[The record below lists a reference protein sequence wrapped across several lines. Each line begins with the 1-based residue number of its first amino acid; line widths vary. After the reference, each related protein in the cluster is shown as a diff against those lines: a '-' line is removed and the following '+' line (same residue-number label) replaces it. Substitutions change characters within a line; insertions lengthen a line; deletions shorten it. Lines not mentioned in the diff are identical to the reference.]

1 MADLTHERLYSTGTL
16 IRKLREE
23 KGISMSEFS
32 RQNNVNKQTLYKYE
46 RDIIRNVPYNII
58 KIFADA
64 LNVNPAYLVGWSDV
78 KERNPEMGLIND
90 TSVDAD
96 DVIKQHIN
104 EVSEST
110 IASEVAA
117 ESSFTTTNIGE

>member
-1 MADLTHERLYSTGTL
+1 MAELTHERLYSTGTL

-46 RDIIRNVPYNII
+46 RDIIRNVPYDII
-58 KIFADA
+58 KTFADA
-64 LNVNPAYLVGWSDV
+64 LNVNPAYLVGWSDI
-78 KERNPEMGLIND
+78 KERTPELGLVND
-90 TSVDAD
+90 SSLVAD

-104 EVSEST
+104 EVSESS
-110 IASEVAA
+110 IMSEDT